1 MKQFRLA
8 LAGILLVVAG
18 VLCIPF
24 DLTLVKLADGTA
36 LRGDA
41 RRVLDLA
48 EAFAFGPSA
57 IVVALGVVIADGR
70 SKRFMARLFAY
81 PILTG
86 VLANLM
92 KLAIPRLRPR
102 GLPGLISQLSEPPTG
117 WDTFLFHCPAP
128 SIANLGDGS
137 SSIWQSF
144 PSAHSAT
151 AVGLAIGL
159 ARLYPKARWYFATLA
174 IFAGMQ
180 RVFAN
185 AHYPSDVLTGAGFAM
200 LICWGF
206 ERMSRWSLATR
217 VVESELRR
225 NESRSPPNPAAI

>member
-1 MKQFRLA
+1 MKHFRLA
-8 LAGILLVVAG
+8 IAGILLIVAG

-24 DLTLVKLADGTA
+24 DLTLVRLADGTA

-57 IVVALGVVIADGR
+57 IVVVLGVVLADGR
-70 SKRFMARLFAY
+70 PKRFIALLFVY
-81 PILTG
+81 PILSG
-86 VLANLM
+86 LLANLS

-102 GLPGLISQLSEPPTG
+102 GLPELISQLPQPPIG
-117 WDTFLFHCPAP
+117 WDTFLFNCSEP

-159 ARLYPKARWYFATLA
+159 ARLYPKARWYFAALA

-185 AHYPSDVLTGAGFAM
+185 AHYPSDVLAGAGFAM
-200 LICWGF
+200 LVCWAF
-206 ERMSRWSLATR
+206 ERMSRWSLANCR
-217 VVESELRR
+217 DEESFRGTPL
-225 NESRSPPNPAAI
+225 PANRIQTAI

>member
-1 MKQFRLA
+1 LKQFRLA
-8 LAGILLVVAG
+8 LAGILLVIAG

-57 IVVALGVVIADGR
+57 IVVALGVVLADGR
-70 SKRFMARLFAY
+70 PKRFMARLFAY

-86 VLANLM
+86 LLANLA

-102 GLPGLISQLSEPPTG
+102 GLPSLFSQLSEPPTG
-117 WDTFLFHCPAP
+117 WDTFLFLCPAP
-128 SIANLGDGS
+128 SIAKLGDGS

-144 PSAHSAT
+144 PSAHAVT

-185 AHYPSDVLTGAGFAM
+185 AHYPSDVLVGAGFAM
-200 LICWGF
+200 LICWAF
-206 ERMSRWSLATR
+206 ERMSRWSLANSNPEAER
-217 VVESELRR
+217 CRPYREAE
-225 NESRSPPNPAAI
+225 PNHEAI